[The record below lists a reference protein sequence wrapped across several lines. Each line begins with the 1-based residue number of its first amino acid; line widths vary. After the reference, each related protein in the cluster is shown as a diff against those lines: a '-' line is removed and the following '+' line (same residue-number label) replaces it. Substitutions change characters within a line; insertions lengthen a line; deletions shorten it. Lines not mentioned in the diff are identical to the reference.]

1 MCAPR
6 SNETRR
12 ICHDLGVAISSK
24 LLNPGESVVVST
36 RTHPKVLALPVLVLV
51 VVAVLAGYLTSR
63 VDAQAGL
70 IAIWVVAAALLVW
83 FTVVPFLRWLS
94 STYTF
99 TSRRLITRHGI
110 LTRTGHD
117 IPLNR
122 ISDVSYDR
130 GVLDRMLGCGTLVIS
145 DASETGSVALPDVP
159 HVEQVQLKLSGLLY
173 DLNSPQHDDG
183 T

>member
-1 MCAPR
+1 M
-6 SNETRR
+6 
-12 ICHDLGVAISSK
+12 AISSK
-24 LLNPGESVVVST
+24 LLNSGESVVIST
-36 RTHPKVLALPVLVLV
+36 RTHPKALILPVLVLIV
-51 VVAVLAGYLTSR
+51 VGALAGYLTSL

-83 FTVVPFLRWLS
+83 FTVRPFLRWLT
-94 STYTF
+94 STYTI

-110 LTRTGHD
+110 VTRTGHD

-122 ISDVSYDR
+122 ISDVSYER

-145 DASETGSVALPDVP
+145 DASETGSVSLPDVP
-159 HVEQVQLKLSGLLY
+159 KVEQTQLKLSGLLY